1 MKAFVARHG
10 ETEWNLV
17 GREMGHLDSPLTARG
32 LQQAEALA
40 RRLAGIGVELVYASD
55 LGRAHHTGEI
65 IATVCRV
72 ELVIEPGL
80 RERNMGIFQGM
91 TLAEM
96 EERFPAER
104 RDYLTLGQEYV
115 IPSGESA
122 RQRTE
127 RSVRVMTEIAGRHP
141 RARVAVVT
149 HGGFLKGFFE
159 HVLGIGPGGGA
170 RFRRHNGSLSVFAYE
185 ESGWTLESWNDT
197 GHLGDLGTLD
207 DPGLPPFSAR
217 YE

>member
-10 ETEWNLV
+10 ETEWNLA
-17 GREMGHLDSPLTARG
+17 GREMGQLDSPLTARG
-32 LQQAEALA
+32 VQQADALG
-40 RRLAGIGVELVYASD
+40 RRLAGVGVECVYASD
-55 LGRAHHTGEI
+55 LGRAARTGEI
-65 IATVCRV
+65 IAALCRI

-91 TLAEM
+91 TVAEM
-96 EERFPAER
+96 EERYPDER
-104 RDYLTLGQEYV
+104 RDYQTLGYDYV

-127 RSVRVMTEIAGRHP
+127 RSVHVMTEIALRHP
-141 RARVAVVT
+141 GARVAVVT

-170 RFRRHNGSLSVFAYE
+170 RFRRHNASLSVFAHE
-185 ESGWTLESWNDT
+185 ERGWTLESWNDT
-197 GHLGDLGTLD
+197 GHLAELGTLD

>member
-1 MKAFVARHG
+1 VKAFVARHG
-10 ETEWNLV
+10 ETEWNLA
-17 GREMGHLDSPLTARG
+17 GREMGQLDSPLTARG
-32 LQQAEALA
+32 LQQADALA
-40 RRLAGIGVELVYASD
+40 RRLTESGVECVYSSD
-55 LGRAHHTGEI
+55 LGRAQRTGEI
-65 IATVCRV
+65 IATLCRV

-91 TLAEM
+91 TVAEM
-96 EERFPAER
+96 EERYPVER
-104 RDYLTLGQEYV
+104 RDYQTLGYDYA
-115 IPSGESA
+115 IPNGESA

-127 RSVRVMTEIAGRHP
+127 RSVRVMTEIALRHSGS
-141 RARVAVVT
+141 RVAVVT

-185 ESGWTLESWNDT
+185 ERGWTLESWNDT
-197 GHLGDLGTLD
+197 GDLGRLGTLD
-207 DPGLPPFSAR
+207 DPGRPPFSAR

>member
-10 ETEWNLV
+10 ETEWNLA

-32 LQQAEALA
+32 LMQANALA
-40 RRLAGIGVELVYASD
+40 LRLSGVGVELVYASD
-55 LGRAHHTGEI
+55 LGRAQRTGEI
-65 IATVCRV
+65 IAKLCEV

-91 TLAEM
+91 TVAEM
-96 EERFPAER
+96 EERYPVER
-104 RDYLTLGQEYV
+104 RDYETLGHEYV
-115 IPSGESA
+115 IPNGESA

-127 RSVRVMTEIAGRHP
+127 RSVRMMTEIARRHP
-141 RARVAVVT
+141 HARVAVVT

-159 HVLGIGPGGGA
+159 HVLAIGPGSGA
-170 RFRRHNGSLSVFAYE
+170 RFRRHNGSLSVFAWE
-185 ESGWTLESWNDT
+185 ERGWTLESWNDT